1 MLKNSINLI
10 PARKQLYQA
19 KLFFYLF
26 LASLGMFFVASLISY
41 LVIREQA
48 FSGHPEALPN
58 SPMSGG
64 PDRFQPLV
72 IPISFWISTV
82 ALVFVSYFL
91 QQAVW
96 SVQKQRLSR
105 MRMWLGWSLL
115 GAVVFVAIQSFGM
128 VDLLSQHFSASD
140 GSTKIFGMSFTLSFI
155 HVLHVVGGMVFLGYV
170 IFQAARDR
178 YDHER
183 HWAVDHC
190 ASYWHFL
197 DIVWVCMLATFFV
210 AS

>member
-19 KLFFYLF
+19 KLMFYLF
-26 LASLGMFFVASLISY
+26 LASLAMFFIASMITY
-41 LVIREQA
+41 LVIRQQA
-48 FSGHPEALPN
+48 FTGHPDALPN
-58 SPMSGG
+58 SAMAGGPERFKPLTIPMS
-64 PDRFQPLV
+64 
-72 IPISFWISTV
+72 FWVSTG

-91 QQAVW
+91 QKAVW
-96 SVQKQRLSR
+96 SVQKQQLSK

-115 GAVVFVAIQSFGM
+115 GAVAFVAIQSFGM
-128 VDLLSQHFSASD
+128 VDLLNQHFSSSD
-140 GSTKIFGMSFTLSFI
+140 GSTKVFGMSFTLSFI
-155 HVLHVVGGMVFLGYV
+155 HVLHVAGGMIFLGYV
-170 IFQAARDR
+170 IYQAARDR

-197 DIVWVCMLATFFV
+197 DAVWVCMLATFLV